1 MGSWKVGRAFG
12 IDIFIHWTFFLL
24 LGFVAL
30 QNRGEELGFGPL
42 HATLL
47 LTLIFACVVLHELGH
62 ALMARRVG
70 VATLDITLYPIG
82 GVARLER
89 MPEKPFE
96 EVCVALAGPAV
107 NVAIAGILLVPF
119 LIISALNQDS
129 IGMALEPGRASLL
142 TELIIGNLIL
152 VAFNMLPAFP
162 TDGGRVL
169 RALMAGPFG
178 RLSATRIAATI
189 GAVFAFLFALAALAT
204 GHLLWIALA
213 FFLFLAGQQEL
224 AHIHREC
231 SRRRRISVSAAPFAP
246 DILDVVPVPVEHA
259 VWDPNRRVWVLWQD
273 GSPVRTFG
281 MPGSQG

>member
-30 QNRGEELGFGPL
+30 QSRGDELGFGPL

-47 LTLIFACVVLHELGH
+47 LVLIFACVILHELGH
-62 ALMARRVG
+62 ALMARRFG
-70 VATLDITLYPIG
+70 VATRDITLYPIG

-119 LIISALNQDS
+119 LIIYALDQNS
-129 IGMALEPGRASLL
+129 FGVAFEPGRASLL

-152 VAFNMLPAFP
+152 VAFNLLPAFP

-169 RALMAGPFG
+169 RALLVGPFG
-178 RLSATRIAATI
+178 RLTATRIAATI
-189 GAVFAFLFALAALAT
+189 GAAFAFLFAIAALAT

-213 FFLFLAGQQEL
+213 LFLFLAGQQEL
-224 AHIHREC
+224 AMCIANA
-231 SRRRRISVSAAPFAP
+231 SRRRRISVPAAPCAG
-246 DILDVVPVPVEHA
+246 
-259 VWDPNRRVWVLWQD
+259 RS
-273 GSPVRTFG
+273 GS
-281 MPGSQG
+281 